1 MKFKIVLFLSIIP
14 ILLVYSSEI
23 GFMPN
28 YNYRNDGWHLLIPMF
43 IFYILLIS
51 QLIWS
56 IIEQIKKKKNYW
68 DLLMIVISIL
78 LFSALHNPKGVS
90 QNIGYIGLIIVT
102 IASIILY
109 VIDNKKEIDS

>member
-1 MKFKIVLFLSIIP
+1 
-14 ILLVYSSEI
+14 
-23 GFMPN
+23 
-28 YNYRNDGWHLLIPMF
+28 
-43 IFYILLIS
+43 
-51 QLIWS
+51 
-56 IIEQIKKKKNYW
+56 
-68 DLLMIVISIL
+68 MIVISIL